1 MNELGNIGMIL
12 PQAIVAATA
21 VVVMGAIAVRRSP
34 GIALSL
40 SLAGLA
46 AAFVALVASAASGG
60 AGGAAAVA
68 RVTPLFVVDGY
79 ARIFAGLILL
89 TALAVLLLSAGYLRR
104 AGEPAEEYC
113 LLLLLATLGAIVLV
127 ASRHFASLFLGL
139 EILSVSLYA
148 LIAYP
153 RRRSDAAEA
162 AVKYLILAG
171 FSSAF
176 LLFGMALLYA
186 RLGTLEFG
194 ELATRL
200 RALPGAMGAATPLAR
215 PIADPLVLAGLALML
230 AGIGFKL
237 AVVPFHMWTPDV
249 YQGAPAP
256 VTAFVAS
263 ASKGAVLAV
272 LLRFA
277 GALGLMHTPAF
288 AWLIALIAIASMF
301 AGNLLALRQAS
312 LKRLLAYSSIAHL
325 GYLLIALLAGGAAG
339 MEAVIFYLVAYTATT
354 LGAFGVITVVSG
366 PAGDLDALDGYA
378 GLGSRRP
385 WLAGTLAAMLLS
397 LGGIPLTAGFIGKFL
412 VIRAGVGAAQWA
424 LVILLAVNSAI
435 SIYYYLRVVVAMYLR
450 ESDAQG
456 APGTPGA
463 PPAVRVPVPAI
474 AKLTLALLVIALFWL
489 GVWPGPLLRII
500 ARATGGL

>member
-1 MNELGNIGMIL
+1 MNELGDIGALL

-21 VVVMGAIAVRRSP
+21 VLVMAAMAARRSHAL
-34 GIALSL
+34 ALSL

-46 AAFVALVASAASGG
+46 AAFAALVASAAAGG
-60 AGGAAAVA
+60 AGAIPP
-68 RVTPLFVVDGY
+68 RTPLFVVDGY
-79 ARIFAGLILL
+79 TRIFAGLILL
-89 TALAVLLLSAGYLRR
+89 TALTVLLLSAGYIRR

-113 LLLLLATLGAIVLV
+113 LLLLLATLGAIALV

-153 RRRSDAAEA
+153 RRRSDGAEA

-194 ELATRL
+194 ELALRL
-200 RALPGAMGAATPLAR
+200 RSMPGAIAAVTASSAAAAPAAR
-215 PIADPLVLAGLALML
+215 AIADPLVLAGLALMF

-256 VTAFVAS
+256 VTAFVAT
-263 ASKGAVLAV
+263 ASKGAVLAL

-277 GALGLMHTPAF
+277 SALGLTGTPAF
-288 AWLIALIAIASMF
+288 AWLVALIAVASMF
-301 AGNLLALRQAS
+301 AGNLLALRQPS

-325 GYLLIALLAGGAAG
+325 GYLLVAFLAGGVAG
-339 MEAVIFYLVAYTATT
+339 LDAIVFYLVAYTVTT
-354 LGAFGVITVVSG
+354 LGAFGVITVLSG

-378 GLGSRRP
+378 GLGRRRP

-412 VIRAGVGAAQWA
+412 VIRAGVSAAQWA
-424 LVILLAVNSAI
+424 LVILLVVNSAI
-435 SIYYYLRVVVAMYLR
+435 GIYYYLRVVVAMYLR
-450 ESDAQG
+450 ESDAPSAARMP
-456 APGTPGA
+456 APVIA
-463 PPAVRVPVPAI
+463 QLILAI
-474 AKLTLALLVIALFWL
+474 LVIALFWL
-489 GVWPGPLLRII
+489 GIWPDSLLRII
-500 ARATGGL
+500 SGAAGGPM